1 LLKNIVYICRW
12 LTKKNEKIMKKLLAL
27 VLVAGMV
34 AFVSCGP
41 SKKDQEAKEKAKQD
55 SIKAAEKAKKE
66 ADSLASVEKE
76 KRKLDSLKQDS
87 IAKADKKKPQG
98 GHQGGQ
104 KPQGQQQQQQQVK
117 PTKPVGKG

>member
-1 LLKNIVYICRW
+1 MRLVNQKNLKN
-12 LTKKNEKIMKKLLAL
+12 MKKLLAL

-87 IAKADKKKPQG
+87 IAKAEKNKPKG
-98 GHQGGQ
+98 GNYGGGT
-104 KPQGQQQQQQQVK
+104 KPNTGGTVKPAKDQVK
-117 PTKPVGKG
+117 AGQGKG

>member
-1 LLKNIVYICRW
+1 
-12 LTKKNEKIMKKLLAL
+12 MKKLLAL

-55 SIKAAEKAKKE
+55 SINAAEKAKKE
-66 ADSLASVEKE
+66 ADSLAAVEKE

-98 GHQGGQ
+98 NYGGGQ
-104 KPQGQQQQQQQVK
+104 HQQQQQQQVK